1 MSSRLPLRRSPA
13 VAAPR
18 CSYDVVNWRLV
29 VLRSTPAGPYS
40 GTQRR
45 TRSKSSRRKSCGWS
59 MVVASLFRSNV
70 KKKVKNE
77 LIQKKPLAGGQR
89 TASGDEV
96 LVVLEGDERDRA
108 LAEVMLQGATDI
120 VWRAGLLE
128 VYLFSWVRVGGQKRS
143 VREGRRQTMD
153 ARPRRGKWY
162 LARGSCSR
170 SASPRWR
177 HPRCERPPPAQRSLL
192 PIVRFWFVGKVV
204 GVG

>member
-1 MSSRLPLRRSPA
+1 MFSAGRAGTAAFSASAHWRSSASSE
-13 VAAPR
+13 AAEEG
-18 CSYDVVNWRLV
+18 
-29 VLRSTPAGPYS
+29 TPPVRTHPPHTHS
-40 GTQRR
+40 GAHARHR
-45 TRSKSSRRKSCGWS
+45 VES
-59 MVVASLFRSNV
+59 
-70 KKKVKNE
+70 
-77 LIQKKPLAGGQR
+77 R

-128 VYLFSWVRVGGQKRS
+128 VNLFSWVRVGGQKRS
-143 VREGRRQTMD
+143 VHEC
-153 ARPRRGKWY
+153 AGKLWTHGHGWGKRY

-204 GVG
+204 GDG